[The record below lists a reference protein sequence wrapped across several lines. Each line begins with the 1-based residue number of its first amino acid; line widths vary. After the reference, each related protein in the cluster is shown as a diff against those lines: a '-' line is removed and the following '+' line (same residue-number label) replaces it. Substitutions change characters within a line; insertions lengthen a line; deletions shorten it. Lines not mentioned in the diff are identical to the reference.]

1 MRPSLY
7 ERSSSTPLNMTAST
21 PGHSLHRAACQMLRR
36 LGWSPAGLGWS
47 PGKSGG
53 RPNLSHLLR
62 LGPAQGRERGV
73 CSFKGLARRER
84 GGSSAAASLRAI
96 QDPRVRL
103 LPPTGSAPQPGA
115 LEPSR
120 SRLGTVRSSGVA
132 GLLGR
137 PMDQF
142 LSSRFLSLTL
152 PGQGWGS
159 GQEE

>member
-1 MRPSLY
+1 M
-7 ERSSSTPLNMTAST
+7 
-21 PGHSLHRAACQMLRR
+21 
-36 LGWSPAGLGWS
+36 
-47 PGKSGG
+47 
-53 RPNLSHLLR
+53 
-62 LGPAQGRERGV
+62 

-152 PGQGWGS
+152 PGQGWEVGRRS
-159 GQEE
+159 EPGPWGRGRVGF